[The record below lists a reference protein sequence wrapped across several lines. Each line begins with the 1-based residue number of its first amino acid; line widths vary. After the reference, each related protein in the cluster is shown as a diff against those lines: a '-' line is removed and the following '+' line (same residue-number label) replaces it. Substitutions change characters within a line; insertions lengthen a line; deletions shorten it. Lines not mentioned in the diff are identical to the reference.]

1 MDSISSTWAAPDFTL
16 QLPAGQHQARL
27 QCQEL
32 QEPASKGEWANVI
45 TLVTKNLT
53 ATTPDQ
59 NVCKYGHKYG
69 RQNRLPMFTPKN
81 EESFVGGSMAPHWL
95 DPHPTDGQ
103 QWPAVV
109 HPFSSDASC
118 SICLDSRTPI
128 T

>member
-32 QEPASKGEWANVI
+32 QEPASKGEWADVI

-59 NVCKYGHKYG
+59 NVYKYGHKYG
-69 RQNRLPMFTPKN
+69 RQNWFTPKN
-81 EESFVGGSMAPHWL
+81 EESFVGG
-95 DPHPTDGQ
+95 
-103 QWPAVV
+103 
-109 HPFSSDASC
+109 
-118 SICLDSRTPI
+118 
-128 T
+128 